1 MGQSKRDSD
10 FMEDTPCRLV
20 PACTVVRPAKAGVFS
35 RRQTCRGNSQKPRS
49 LDRRVAGNQDSEA
62 DRQPFPWGMGESSGR
77 NENERGSGL
86 ENARSEGRARNREG
100 EGSMSSRT
108 LTDTAISLRRGG
120 SDGTMARTCQAT
132 GETLLAPA
140 RNRRSKVGPI
150 TGEPGKWAEGEREA
164 EGSVLA
170 MKPGNA
176 GGVKGPCCNA
186 MTSTTWEARTR

>member
-1 MGQSKRDSD
+1 MIGHRYTFGRRYSPVTGKARIALCPSKKSI
-10 FMEDTPCRLV
+10 
-20 PACTVVRPAKAGVFS
+20 
-35 RRQTCRGNSQKPRS
+35 RRMTEKVHA
-49 LDRRVAGNQDSEA
+49 L
-62 DRQPFPWGMGESSGR
+62 GESSGR

-86 ENARSEGRARNREG
+86 ENARPEGRARNREG

-108 LTDTAISLRRGG
+108 LTDTANSLRRGG

-132 GETLLAPA
+132 GETLLAPV

-150 TGEPGKWAEGEREA
+150 TGEPGKWAEGERAA

-176 GGVKGPCCNA
+176 GGVKGPCCIA